1 MREESLAVR
10 EKAVALAEKN
20 AAALGSVSS
29 NIKQAQA
36 ISKRQGLARRQVV
49 INGDPIDARNLL
61 HTPPAQAEESNDSD
75 FSLPPL
81 DSSVRSYVVGEKGSG
96 QPATDGSRRL
106 PSVVVA
112 ATVSGSPMNQ
122 PQPQQPVQLQSQ
134 QLFSVGAAQNIV
146 SAVLQM
152 GFTLQDQD
160 TFTAVLVEKV
170 TLLFCELASNVISN
184 SCASQHF
191 VVQVCALLQRRSG
204 DAGSRDPFSSSK
216 FFVGSDRQTSMD
228 VHLVKSLQRER
239 ADLEARE
246 RALVKRE
253 QLLLTQAKE
262 ISERSRVLA
271 QAEADAKEHRMKGLV
286 AAERLGRAHV
296 QEVAAASTKLN
307 SLADDVRGTNDALMA
322 LLSGVQAL
330 TDVENGIRFG
340 RETAQFD
347 ADMQELD
354 EHARDLE
361 IRGNQHITNFMSIDS
376 PATPAPKH
384 TSVAA
389 AADWRASPAASQL
402 DDEQAA
408 LWDRLTNEQL
418 EVLQGLYHTHSKVQ
432 LSSNH

>member
-61 HTPPAQAEESNDSD
+61 HTPPAQAEESNDSDLTD

-170 TLLFCELASNVISN
+170 TL
-184 SCASQHF
+184 
-191 VVQVCALLQRRSG
+191 
-204 DAGSRDPFSSSK
+204 
-216 FFVGSDRQTSMD
+216 
-228 VHLVKSLQRER
+228 
-239 ADLEARE
+239 
-246 RALVKRE
+246 
-253 QLLLTQAKE
+253 
-262 ISERSRVLA
+262 
-271 QAEADAKEHRMKGLV
+271 
-286 AAERLGRAHV
+286 
-296 QEVAAASTKLN
+296 
-307 SLADDVRGTNDALMA
+307 
-322 LLSGVQAL
+322 
-330 TDVENGIRFG
+330 
-340 RETAQFD
+340 
-347 ADMQELD
+347 
-354 EHARDLE
+354 
-361 IRGNQHITNFMSIDS
+361 
-376 PATPAPKH
+376 
-384 TSVAA
+384 
-389 AADWRASPAASQL
+389 
-402 DDEQAA
+402 
-408 LWDRLTNEQL
+408 
-418 EVLQGLYHTHSKVQ
+418 
-432 LSSNH
+432 

>member
-75 FSLPPL
+75 LSLPPL
-81 DSSVRSYVVGEKGSG
+81 DSSVRSSVVGEKGSG

-170 TLLFCELASNVISN
+170 TLLFFASSRQMSFPTHVLPNTLSFRFVLSCNTDPVMPDPETPFLLPNFSLVQTGKRAWTCIS
-184 SCASQHF
+184 
-191 VVQVCALLQRRSG
+191 
-204 DAGSRDPFSSSK
+204 
-216 FFVGSDRQTSMD
+216 
-228 VHLVKSLQRER
+228 
-239 ADLEARE
+239 
-246 RALVKRE
+246 
-253 QLLLTQAKE
+253 
-262 ISERSRVLA
+262 
-271 QAEADAKEHRMKGLV
+271 
-286 AAERLGRAHV
+286 
-296 QEVAAASTKLN
+296 
-307 SLADDVRGTNDALMA
+307 
-322 LLSGVQAL
+322 
-330 TDVENGIRFG
+330 
-340 RETAQFD
+340 
-347 ADMQELD
+347 
-354 EHARDLE
+354 
-361 IRGNQHITNFMSIDS
+361 
-376 PATPAPKH
+376 
-384 TSVAA
+384 
-389 AADWRASPAASQL
+389 
-402 DDEQAA
+402 
-408 LWDRLTNEQL
+408 
-418 EVLQGLYHTHSKVQ
+418 
-432 LSSNH
+432 